1 MNRNLIAI
9 LLGVGFLILSYG
21 ACNKYTSITQDYKA
35 QIDSLNKVNDSLIA
49 DIKASDSIIRL
60 FSIQDSILRG
70 EVAHWKGR
78 IKVIHDTVYQKSEE
92 VKKKDSAGISKF
104 YAGRY
109 PAETAAVDTL
119 IRINKPVLVS
129 AAVDLVKY
137 DGAKQEIV
145 VKDSIITDQDSRIV
159 LKDSTIKI
167 FKAQGLKYTRII
179 SNKDIVIT
187 DMTNLQ
193 EQLNIQNKKLK
204 AQTITQKVALYV
216 IGVGLAFSLIHK

>member
-9 LLGVGFLILSYG
+9 LLGVGFLVLSYG

-35 QIDSLNKVNDSLIA
+35 HIDSLNKVNDSLATSIL
-49 DIKASDSIIRL
+49 ISDNIIQAL
-60 FSIQDSILRG
+60 STQDSILRG